1 MTYAK
6 NLFSRQ
12 QTYQW
17 KKWSKKAITVE
28 QIKQKRRVDINK
40 LLNRVRIEKK
50 NENKRKIIFYS
61 SVILSLGLFS
71 TLLTIIK

>member
-1 MTYAK
+1 MRK
-6 NLFSRQ
+6 NIFHDSRHISEKDDQ
-12 QTYQW
+12 
-17 KKWSKKAITVE
+17 KKAITVE

-61 SVILSLGLFS
+61 SVILSLSLFS
-71 TLLTIIK
+71 ILLTIIK

>member
-1 MTYAK
+1 MQKIYFHDNKHNSEK
-6 NLFSRQ
+6 NDQ
-12 QTYQW
+12 
-17 KKWSKKAITVE
+17 KKTISVE
-28 QIKQKRRVDINK
+28 QFNQNRKVNINK
-40 LLNRVRIEKK
+40 LLNRVRMDKK

>member
-1 MTYAK
+1 MQKTYFHDNKHISEK
-6 NLFSRQ
+6 NDQ
-12 QTYQW
+12 
-17 KKWSKKAITVE
+17 KKAITVE

-40 LLNRVRIEKK
+40 LLNRVRMDKK
-50 NENKRKIIFYS
+50 NENKRKIFFYS

>member
-1 MTYAK
+1 MQKIYFHDNK
-6 NLFSRQ
+6 HISE
-12 QTYQW
+12 
-17 KKWSKKAITVE
+17 KKDQKKAISVE
-28 QIKQKRRVDINK
+28 QINQKRRVDINK

-50 NENKRKIIFYS
+50 NENKRKIIFYI